1 MDRPP
6 LKRRPPADLSNRAM
20 RCAVVLAVL
29 MVATGCGTGAST
41 AGSSSW
47 SSPTASSSVS
57 GSSSPST
64 GDVGVIRLRWVVS
77 TVVDGMESR
86 LEYQVLTDLTR
97 SRYTVTAATNWDGPG
112 VGFTQV
118 WDGKTLLTYD
128 PDAQPK
134 YTRDTTPDPT
144 QVPQFVEQP
153 GSASFRQGC
162 PHARRLGPTTIL
174 RRPATRYQCAAIAY
188 PDGSSMSAHQLVLDN
203 ATGLLLQA
211 GMGDKLVD
219 FTVHLPAKADTFSTE
234 IPAGG
239 SELGPLQDFRLYR
252 VGGGK
257 IASADYRGRPLLVV
271 TGGAAGIRAML
282 TRLAPITGNGTKPQ
296 VIGLLI
302 AIPPEGWKGSLLN
315 PADERSLAAEV
326 SKAAGSFPVPV
337 GIDFKGAA
345 GYQISQQ
352 TGDQPGGTRP
362 TAVGLVRSDGT
373 LVQVLTETATD
384 AALRGFVVSAR

>member
-1 MDRPP
+1 
-6 LKRRPPADLSNRAM
+6 M

-41 AGSSSW
+41 AGSSSG

-57 GSSSPST
+57 GSSPPST

-97 SRYTVTAATNWDGPG
+97 SRYTVTGATNWDGPG

-144 QVPQFVEQP
+144 EVPQFVEEP

-162 PHARRLGPTTIL
+162 PQARRLGPTTIL
-174 RRPATRYQCAAIAY
+174 RRPATRYQCAAIAD
-188 PDGSSMSAHQLVLDN
+188 PDGSSMSAHQLVLDD

-219 FTVHLPAKADTFSTE
+219 FTVHVPAKADTFSTE

-257 IASADYRGRPLLVV
+257 IALADYRGRPLLVV
-271 TGGAAGIRAML
+271 TGDAAGIRAML

-345 GYQISQQ
+345 SYQISQQ
-352 TGDQPGGTRP
+352 TGVQPGGTSP

-373 LVQVLTETATD
+373 LLQVLTETATD
-384 AALRGFVVSAR
+384 AALRGLVVSAR